1 MDALGNNSQPQQAVA
16 PPEETEAA
24 GGDGNGIGGRQPRLS
39 MSQRTVPGVNYV
51 GGRLP
56 NCRRAEPRPKFDKIG
71 KERSA
76 ELRWMALAA
85 ALRVTRS

>member
-39 MSQRTVPGVNYV
+39 MSQRTASEIRQN
-51 GGRLP
+51 RKRKK
-56 NCRRAEPRPKFDKIG
+56 CR
-71 KERSA
+71 
-76 ELRWMALAA
+76 A
-85 ALRVTRS
+85 ALDGISGCATSDTLLGDLS

>member
-51 GGRLP
+51 GGPAYLIVAVQNRVR
-56 NCRRAEPRPKFDKIG
+56 NSTKSEK
-71 KERSA
+71 KEVPSCA
-76 ELRWMALAA
+76 GWH
-85 ALRVTRS
+85 